1 MQNRIIRLIAQV
13 KNDPEVAKRVTG
25 SSHLVN
31 DVGLD
36 SLQLINLI
44 LLVEEEFAVEVDF
57 ESFQIEHLSSLDR
70 FAHFVTG
77 LKPTP
82 QS

>member
-1 MQNRIIRLIAQV
+1 VQDKIIRLIAQI
-13 KNDPEVAKRVTG
+13 KDDAALATHINA

-57 ESFQIEHLSSLDR
+57 DSFQIDHLSSLDR
-70 FAHFVTG
+70 FTTYIAG
-77 LKPTP
+77 LPRA
-82 QS
+82 